1 MASPCRPLIFSIGAK
16 GVILMDNFYS
26 DLNRGKVGE
35 ALAAKAL
42 VARGHKVIDVSD
54 NWDYRRKDIDFVLTN
69 KQGQTTTLEVKTDAA
84 SENTGNVFI
93 EYGNINNKTHN
104 YLGWLMYCE
113 AEYIGFVQPHN
124 KKAMIVS
131 FDELKQN
138 IKENSYRS
146 ASSYNA
152 TGFLMPITTL
162 QGFNSFFLMDV

>member
-1 MASPCRPLIFSIGAK
+1 M
-16 GVILMDNFYS
+16 VNDFYN
-26 DLNRGKVGE
+26 DVGRGKVGE
-35 ALAAKAL
+35 KLFSNAY
-42 VARGHKVIDVSD
+42 ARAGHKVEDVSD
-54 NWDYRRKDIDFVLTN
+54 IYEYRRRDIDFIVSN
-69 KQGQTTTLEVKTDAA
+69 KRGQTTTIEIKTDEA
-84 SENTGNVFI
+84 SEYTGNVFI

-124 KKAMIVS
+124 KKVMIVS
-131 FDELKQN
+131 FEELKQN

-162 QGFNSFFLMDV
+162 QGFNSYFCMAL

>member
-1 MASPCRPLIFSIGAK
+1 M
-16 GVILMDNFYS
+16 VNDFYN
-26 DLNRGKVGE
+26 DVGRGKVGE
-35 ALAAKAL
+35 KLFSNAY
-42 VARGHKVIDVSD
+42 ARAGHKVEDVSD
-54 NWDYRRKDIDFVLTN
+54 IYEYRRRDIDFIVSN
-69 KQGQTTTLEVKTDAA
+69 KRGQTTTIEIKTDEA
-84 SENTGNVFI
+84 SEYTGNVFI

-124 KKAMIVS
+124 KKVMIVS
-131 FDELKQN
+131 FEELKQN